1 MAAKAPNIK
10 GINPVTK
17 RSIMG
22 AIENHLFARES
33 LQRLMP
39 ATMMIYVLGSI
50 NKNKMMYM
58 FIELRMLPWKA
69 PR

>member
-1 MAAKAPNIK
+1 MAARAPNIK
-10 GINPVTK
+10 GINPMTK

-50 NKNKMMYM
+50 DKIKMMYM

>member
-1 MAAKAPNIK
+1 MAARAPNIK
-10 GINPVTK
+10 GINPMKK
-17 RSIMG
+17 RIIMG

-39 ATMMIYVLGSI
+39 ATMMIYMLGSI
-50 NKNKMMYM
+50 NKIKMMYM